1 METTYVITI
10 NMKVPQGMLELGQF
24 YMGKD
29 KAQAVETFE
38 RLSGEHQSEK
48 PGVLKVELVEKQQG
62 VDLVLDRLSCTL
74 EQFTE
79 NCRIIAVD
87 AFKYFSLEG

>member
-1 METTYVITI
+1 
-10 NMKVPQGMLELGQF
+10 MKRPQGMLELGQF

-48 PGVLKVELVEKQQG
+48 PGVLKIDLVEKQPD
-62 VDLVLDRLSCTL
+62 VDLVLGHLRCTL

-79 NCRIIAVD
+79 NCRIITVD